1 MKRVREKNG
10 YPIPHTS
17 PPQQGH
23 LVPSP
28 QEDCQLDRS
37 SSGACNAHL
46 KAPLSSLP
54 RLTAYITATLVG
66 LPVSPLPQTASPHR
80 RHLAPLSPVAFGL
93 AIAPSSLAPVSWQLC
108 LPSAPCSSP
117 VVPPV
122 TRTTALVPVGGRAW
136 LAPAATSMLHR
147 PLAFADCAL
156 HHVGLPPPPAMSPFH
171 PTAPLAQIHP
181 KVSGSRHGEV

>member
-28 QEDCQLDRS
+28 QEDALDRAR
-37 SSGACNAHL
+37 GPRNAT
-46 KAPLSSLP
+46 LSTTVP
-54 RLTAYITATLVG
+54 PPPIAYITATLVG

-93 AIAPSSLAPVSWQLC
+93 AIAPPDRTVSWRC
-108 LPSAPCSSP
+108 STIAPCASQFTA
-117 VVPPV
+117 
-122 TRTTALVPVGGRAW
+122 TRTTATFRGGRAW